1 MDEKDKLILF
11 ELLQDCRQP
20 ISKISKSVQLPQQTV
35 NYRIKKME
43 ERKIIKK
50 CTVNINYPKLGFSR
64 HSIYLDIQGVSFI
77 DVNKYLKKITSIEEV
92 SCCYMLHEVSQW
104 KLYISVWTKTIERY
118 DEIQTKILI
127 NFKDKIKNY
136 LSFQSVNSK
145 TYFARI
151 LNPKKKAKVD
161 IKGSPESVELKKEDL
176 NLIKLLKNNSKLS
189 TVELANKLNTT
200 ASSIMRRINSLKKR
214 DIIERCY
221 PIIDLKKVGF
231 TEYTYISRIDPSYVK
246 ELENFMKLIEQDPRF
261 IICIKAVGYVN
272 LYYAFLVK
280 NREELK
286 EINEK
291 IEQTLGKAIL
301 ENHKIEVDNM
311 VS

>member
-1 MDEKDKLILF
+1 
-11 ELLQDCRQP
+11 
-20 ISKISKSVQLPQQTV
+20 
-35 NYRIKKME
+35 
-43 ERKIIKK
+43 
-50 CTVNINYPKLGFSR
+50 
-64 HSIYLDIQGVSFI
+64 
-77 DVNKYLKKITSIEEV
+77 
-92 SCCYMLHEVSQW
+92 
-104 KLYISVWTKTIERY
+104 
-118 DEIQTKILI
+118 
-127 NFKDKIKNY
+127 
-136 LSFQSVNSK
+136 
-145 TYFARI
+145 
-151 LNPKKKAKVD
+151 
-161 IKGSPESVELKKEDL
+161 
-176 NLIKLLKNNSKLS
+176 
-189 TVELANKLNTT
+189 
-200 ASSIMRRINSLKKR
+200 MRRINSLKKR